1 MQIKTINDYYNIMQ
15 EKFPEVDIKDIKRIL
30 QFGFK
35 SLYLHNSYGGDT
47 LIKDNDLWCYIG
59 NLTNDSL
66 RHFNYYARK
75 LAVKIRV
82 LYKRKKIPWD
92 GYYYFALTD
101 SEYQKYLDQKN
112 SKGRPRKKFK
122 YGDVYMYRILEEC
135 KIREHALKHIFKI
148 YYGSDFG
155 YGFFKKNLIT
165 DKAEQIIERE
175 PLKFEDILVNNNKYE
190 TI

>member
-1 MQIKTINDYYNIMQ
+1 MELKTINDYIESIH
-15 EKFPEVDIKDIKRIL
+15 EKFPEVQIQDIKRICT
-30 QFGFK
+30 FGFK

-66 RHFNYYARK
+66 KHFNYYARK

-101 SEYQKYLDQKN
+101 TEYQKYLDQKN
-112 SKGRPRKKFK
+112 SKGRPKKKFK
-122 YGDVYMYRILEEC
+122 FGDVYMYKIFEEC
-135 KIREHALKHIFKI
+135 KIKEHALKYIFRNL
-148 YYGSDFG
+148 FN
-155 YGFFKKNLIT
+155 KKCSS
-165 DKAEQIIERE
+165 
-175 PLKFEDILVNNNKYE
+175 
-190 TI
+190 

>member
-1 MQIKTINDYYNIMQ
+1 MQIKTINDYYDIMQ

-101 SEYQKYLDQKN
+101 DEYQKYLDQKN

-155 YGFFKKNLIT
+155 YGFFKKDLIT

>member
-66 RHFNYYARK
+66 KHFNYYARK

-101 SEYQKYLDQKN
+101 DEYQKYLDQKN